1 MTFAAATP
9 ESRLVILSAR
19 DKEYLVRAIEAAFQ
33 VRTRHQFFLWA
44 QGQFRGLLPHK
55 VLAAIRFDKN
65 EQVEQIGFFH
75 GRMLDAQQEEAL
87 CHPAHGLA
95 IRVARLC
102 DRQRSPLLLSVAAHL
117 SSEGLPPPTDL
128 AIDFHHCAVENALIC
143 IADGIVGGQFA
154 FVLFDVE
161 DGPSYRQAYLLELM
175 LPHLQVA
182 LLRLQGPADGATNFN
197 FGSDKP
203 PITERETEILRLVQR
218 GNSNHEIGAALG
230 ISTLTVKGHTQKI
243 FRKLKVQNRAHAVSR
258 GNELRVLDY
267 TMN

>member
-9 ESRLVILSAR
+9 ESRLVILSDR
-19 DKEYLVRAIEAAFQ
+19 DKEHLVRAIESALQ

-55 VLAAIRFDKN
+55 ILAAIRLDKN
-65 EQVEQIGFFH
+65 QQVQQTGFFH
-75 GRMLDAQQEEAL
+75 SRVLDAQQQEAL
-87 CHPAHGLA
+87 CDPAHGLA
-95 IRVARLC
+95 IRLARLC
-102 DRQRSPLLLSVAAHL
+102 NAQGSPLLLSMAAHP
-117 SSEGLPPPTDL
+117 SSEGRSPPTDL
-128 AIDFHHCAVENALIC
+128 AIDFHRCAVENALIC
-143 IADGIVGGQFA
+143 ITDSIVGGQFA

-161 DGPSYRQAYLLELM
+161 HGPSYRQAYLLDLM

-182 LLRLQGPADGATNFN
+182 LVRLQGPADGATNFN
-197 FGSDKP
+197 VGPDKP
-203 PITERETEILRLVQR
+203 PITEREAEILRLVQR

-258 GNELRVLDY
+258 GIALRVLDS